1 VGYID
6 AKGRV
11 VVKPRFGVPKPE
23 AEIGSFSEGLAAVL
37 IGGKT
42 GFIDSKGKI
51 VIQAAFP
58 PWRTSAPRFLSGA
71 AQVEAANGGARH
83 VDRNGKTFDVPPFL
97 DFEEKLVP
105 FKSASGS
112 WGYAN
117 ARGETI
123 IPPLFDAALPFH
135 EGKAVVKRDNRW
147 WYIAQPQF

>member
-6 AKGRV
+6 TKGRV
-11 VVKPRFGVPKPE
+11 AIKPRFGVPKPE

-37 IGGKT
+37 IGGKA
-42 GFIDSKGKI
+42 GFIDFKGN
-51 VIQAAFP
+51 VIIKAAFP
-58 PWRTSAPRFLSGA
+58 PWKTSAPRFLAGA
-71 AQVEAANGGARH
+71 AQVEAANGRALY
-83 VDRNGKTFDVPPFL
+83 VDRDGKTFDVPPSL

-105 FKSASGS
+105 FESASGS

-123 IPPLFDAALPFH
+123 IPPLFDAALPFR
-135 EGKAVVKRDNRW
+135 EGKAVVKRDDRW